1 MPGGASSSKQDAER
15 PYFVS
20 CTLCGK
26 HQLDVEKLIHASPNI
41 YVCMPCIDVMHAT
54 VLHIRGNS
62 MRWAFKARA
71 LLAIV
76 DGVICNPSR
85 H

>member
-1 MPGGASSSKQDAER
+1 MNTSTSDSAEK

-26 HQLDVEKLIHASPNI
+26 HQLDVEKLMHAAPETYI
-41 YVCMPCIDVMHAT
+41 CIECIEVMHAT
-54 VLHIRGNS
+54 VHGYAPADPPPRGS
-62 MRWAFKARA
+62 LKER
-71 LLAIV
+71 LAKFHK
-76 DGVICNPSR
+76 NKQ